1 MSEVPSMITEKERIT
16 ESALPDPK
24 TELNG
29 HSGSAER
36 GKLKK
41 TARII
46 SCICH
51 PLIIG
56 STVIILQATLAIHH
70 PYPAALS
77 LAFCL
82 LMILSCLV
90 TSLMLKVSLHSS
102 ISFYL
107 YYVLLYYNP
116 IIGLCILLLAV
127 FACFSRR
134 VLGLHTTREL
144 IAGALI
150 GTFWGINFLLDIY
163 FYLI

>member
-16 ESALPDPK
+16 KSALPDPK

-70 PYPAALS
+70 PCP
-77 LAFCL
+77 
-82 LMILSCLV
+82 
-90 TSLMLKVSLHSS
+90 
-102 ISFYL
+102 
-107 YYVLLYYNP
+107 
-116 IIGLCILLLAV
+116 AV
-127 FACFSRR
+127 FS
-134 VLGLHTTREL
+134 
-144 IAGALI
+144 LI
-150 GTFWGINFLLDIY
+150 GTFWGINFLLDRY
-163 FYLI
+163 FYRMRSANPY